1 MAKSRKKLRSNK
13 ARVNP
18 ILRDAAKDAQVRS
31 KRIQPL
37 MQQLQSAAVNERQ
50 MALGSISVLCEDV
63 HMRELFLREKLVQEV
78 MNRLLSDDN
87 TEIVVEAYGLLRNL
101 CLEQGYDVAIYMWR
115 SDIWVSITAGF
126 EKLIESLSSLAG
138 NAKASIESRRLLF
151 DFGDNLISLV
161 VALADGASEI
171 QEQLIGE
178 HLPQLFHVITQILKY
193 GFIVGDDNKTC
204 TLKITTQLFNS
215 VLDLIY
221 DFASDSA
228 TFMDALHAHPDLS
241 QFVQTLPEFNILN
254 GSELTHV
261 LVQGILLQ
269 LLDESIT
276 FQQAERILERTCAAI
291 QPIDLVAMKH
301 ALNAAEQEKE
311 LVSLK
316 NTEEFSSKIKSQSDN
331 TKRAMMQMQ
340 SLELALEIIT
350 AVTELLAS
358 QVERGSQPLPGTLLN
373 ILKQVLPDLFNVL
386 ASDFTSHVLMAWNNL
401 LWLFLSLE
409 INVFELPNE
418 PWKQLWSCIYQ
429 AGNDDPRV
437 RFGKLSCVWAL
448 LKAIQLHHNSAQYLE
463 ILQVATVDFVHSIRR
478 EYENAGEVNSEDQLD
493 LRLRCCHVL
502 FVLATFQQHV
512 DVNKEVGLFFLHVLS
527 QKDTHPQLLVEVA
540 DHLIDIYSD
549 AGFDYDL
556 PNFVGLGFLDILRKD
571 VLPNL
576 RSAFKFVDKNKNPQL
591 KAECHELF
599 TTLGSF
605 IAYKEGERS

>member
-37 MQQLQSAAVNERQ
+37 MQQLQSAAVNDRQ
-50 MALGSISVLCEDV
+50 MALGSISVLCEDA
-63 HMRELFLREKLVQEV
+63 HMRELFLREKLLQEV
-78 MNRLLSDDN
+78 MSRLLTDDN

-115 SDIWVSITAGF
+115 SDIWVSISAGL
-126 EKLIESLSSLAG
+126 EKLVESLSSLSS

-171 QEQLIGE
+171 QEQLVAE

-193 GFIVGDDNKTC
+193 GFIVGDDSKTC

-228 TFMDALHAHPDLS
+228 AFMDALHGHPDLS
-241 QFVQTLPEFNILN
+241 QFVQTLPELNILN
-254 GSELTHV
+254 GSELTQV

-276 FQQAERILERTCAAI
+276 FQQAESILDRTCAAI
-291 QPIDLVAMKH
+291 QPIDLALMKH
-301 ALNAAEQEKE
+301 TLNTAEQEKE
-311 LVSLK
+311 LSSLK
-316 NTEEFSSKIKSQSDN
+316 NTEEFSSMIRKQSDN
-331 TKRAMMQMQ
+331 TKKAMMQMQ
-340 SLELALEIIT
+340 SLELSLEIVT

-358 QVERGSQPLPGTLLN
+358 QVEQRREPLPGTLVN
-373 ILKQVLPDLFNVL
+373 ILKQVLPDFFNVL
-386 ASDFTSHVLMAWNNL
+386 AEDFTSHVLMAWNNL

-409 INVFELPNE
+409 INVFELANE

-429 AGNDDPRV
+429 AGNVDPRV

-448 LKAIQLHHNSAQYLE
+448 LKAVQLQANPTEYLDL
-463 ILQVATVDFVHSIRR
+463 LQVATVDFVQSIRR
-478 EYENAGEVNSEDQLD
+478 EYDNAGDAGPEDQLD

-502 FVLATFQQHV
+502 FVLATFQQHI
-512 DVNKEVGLFFLHVLS
+512 DVNREVGLFFLHILS

-540 DHLIDIYSD
+540 DHFIDIYSD
-549 AGFDYDL
+549 AAFDYDH
-556 PNFVGLGFLDILRKD
+556 PNFVGLGFLDTLRKD
-571 VLPNL
+571 IVPNL
-576 RSAFKFVDKNKNPQL
+576 RAAFKFVDKNKDPQL

-605 IAYKEGERS
+605 VAYKEGERS